1 MAGDDISTPKA
12 RKFSPYRSTQSN
24 ELKEKILRNW
34 NHVLFCGIYCKNIYF
49 GDCRCYDFDR
59 QSAAIIGRF
68 LDRWRRD
75 YLRYPSATLCA
86 PTDWLTEQ
94 KLYWKLSMTAYL
106 LFSSFRS
113 DKYCEWIVNQYVI
126 FCENDCMM
134 LGNES
139 TRNKINKIKPY
150 YIVVL
155 ILHSCLLSMWY
166 VLFITKWDI
175 RKREN
180 FFKFYT
186 VTILYNGTQFVDF
199 VSSWKCLT

>member
-1 MAGDDISTPKA
+1 MLLINDKYRIYDISMADMLKSLLSKSSQDDTFPFTRETMANFEIA
-12 RKFSPYRSTQSN
+12 RIS
-24 ELKEKILRNW
+24 
-34 NHVLFCGIYCKNIYF
+34 
-49 GDCRCYDFDR
+49 
-59 QSAAIIGRF
+59 
-68 LDRWRRD
+68 
-75 YLRYPSATLCA
+75 
-86 PTDWLTEQ
+86 
-94 KLYWKLSMTAYL
+94 SMHHINFTYTTAYL
-106 LFSSFRS
+106 LFSSVRS

-150 YIVVL
+150 YIFVL

-186 VTILYNGTQFVDF
+186 VTIWYNGTQI
-199 VSSWKCLT
+199 SWFCKFLEKFTI